1 MSHRDGI
8 IKKNKEL
15 SKPMDL
21 FNVGFVGNI
30 GSGGALEASGGTE
43 SETGG
48 YKYHTF
54 SSDDSSNQTVGT
66 LTISAGSADIEYL
79 IVAGGGGSG
88 NFYSGGGGAG
98 GMLTGTLT
106 DQGSNVVAHVGLKGS
121 AGAGGSFSP
130 RGVQFRNGGIT
141 KTVVGGN
148 FQNCSL
154 FSHSSL
160 SGLTMSSARGYSQ
173 NAINQLTGY
182 GFAGHQSPWTE
193 AHQVDEN
200 VGGNGQNSWI
210 VANSTTTTAIG
221 GGYGGY
227 GGDGSGRNGSAG
239 SLGGSGGGAGKNS
252 SGGSGTSLQGN
263 TGGNGGSGD
272 GAGGGAGSAQ
282 AGGVGSS
289 GTGGYGGN
297 GTTWNGT
304 IYAGGGFG
312 GGSATHSSG
321 AGDGQA
327 NAGGG
332 ANGRTNIGDGDTT
345 ALTVGNA
352 GNNGIVILR
361 YAV

>member
-1 MSHRDGI
+1 MKDIEKIFKDKQLRSPHTGI
-8 IKKNKEL
+8 WFGV
-15 SKPMDL
+15 SQ
-21 FNVGFVGNI
+21 
-30 GSGGALEASGGTE
+30 SAGGASALEASGGTE

-54 SSDDSSNQTVGT
+54 SSNGSSNQTVGT
-66 LTISAGSADIEYL
+66 LTVSAGSADIEYL

-106 DQGSNVVAHVGLKGS
+106 DQGSDVVAHVGLKGS

-148 FQNCSL
+148 YQNVSL
-154 FSHSSL
+154 SSHSSL
-160 SGLTMSSARGYSQ
+160 SGLTLSPTRGYSQ

-182 GFAGHQSPWTE
+182 GFASHQSPWNE
-193 AHQVDEN
+193 GHQVDEN
-200 VGGNGQNSWI
+200 NGGSGQNSWI

-227 GGDGSGRNGSAG
+227 GGDNGGGSRNGGAG
-239 SLGGSGGGAGKNS
+239 DSGGSGGGAGKAS
-252 SGGSGTSLQGN
+252 SGGSGTSSQGN
-263 TGGNGGSGD
+263 TGGNGASGY

-282 AGGVGSS
+282 AGGAGSS
-289 GTGGYGGN
+289 GEGGYGGN

-312 GGSATHSSG
+312 GGTSTHSSG

-332 ANGRTNIGDGDTT
+332 GNGGTGGGGDTT

-352 GNNGIVILR
+352 GKDGIVILR
-361 YAV
+361 YEV